1 VRKQVLSWIVL
12 VAIAGCSAQP
22 SPKAPVAADA
32 SPVTGPFNSQELQ
45 QFAALDPIDT
55 HTHVMQVA
63 PVFQDLL
70 QKLNIHILD
79 ILVTHTP
86 SQKDLDTESSQAWN
100 FVKSSKGSATLCT
113 TFNPFVY
120 REPNFS
126 KKVITQINKDFAQG
140 AVAVKIWKNIGE
152 QVKDAKGNYILPD
165 DPVFAPIYKDIAEQ
179 NKTLIAHVAD
189 PNTIW
194 EPPTPNAADYS
205 YYMQHPEWYMYNRPN
220 APSKEK
226 ILVARDHLLEQNP
239 KLRVVGAHLGSME
252 ADFKQ
257 IGDHLDRYPNFAID
271 LAARMPYVVKQ
282 PRAEIIAFIEKYQDR
297 LIYATDNEFYADA
310 KPDDAVREWEN
321 TYAFDWRFFATNDT
335 LENHGHKVQGLALPS
350 PILKKLYHENAVR
363 WFPGILASSH

>member
-1 VRKQVLSWIVL
+1 MRKQVFSWIVL
-12 VAIAGCSAQP
+12 VSIAGCSAQP

-86 SQKDLDTESSQAWN
+86 SQKDLDTETTQAKD

-126 KKVITQINKDFAQG
+126 RKVVSQINGDFAQG

-165 DPVFAPIYKDIAEQ
+165 DPVFAPIYRDIAAE

-205 YYMQHPEWYMYNRPN
+205 YYMKHP
-220 APSKEK
+220 SG
-226 ILVARDHLLEQNP
+226 ICTT
-239 KLRVVGAHLGSME
+239 
-252 ADFKQ
+252 
-257 IGDHLDRYPNFAID
+257 
-271 LAARMPYVVKQ
+271 ARMRL
-282 PRAEIIAFIEKYQDR
+282 PRRRFLWPAIIFWSKIQSS
-297 LIYATDNEFYADA
+297 
-310 KPDDAVREWEN
+310 EWWER
-321 TYAFDWRFFATNDT
+321 T
-335 LENHGHKVQGLALPS
+335 
-350 PILKKLYHENAVR
+350 
-363 WFPGILASSH
+363 